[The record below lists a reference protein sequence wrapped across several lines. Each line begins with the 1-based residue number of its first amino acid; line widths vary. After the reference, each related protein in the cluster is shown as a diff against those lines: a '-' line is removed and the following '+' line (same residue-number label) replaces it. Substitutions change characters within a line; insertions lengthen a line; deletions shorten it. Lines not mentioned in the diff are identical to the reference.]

1 MEKGFQIPDSL
12 INTALKFAPQP
23 ESQENSSSSLPQIS
37 PDQLNL
43 LKSNPA
49 LLKQSGIDPK
59 ILDNIGKT
67 AQNLNPE
74 KIANDL
80 IGQTV
85 KKQMQD
91 LIKPYTN
98 IIPIILA
105 VLLFLTLQSFMAI
118 INLLIYPLLWIK
130 FYILEKTGFIKFTQE
145 TRIVKKMFI

>member
-1 MEKGFQIPDSL
+1 MITEKGFQIPDSL

-23 ESQENSSSSLPQIS
+23 ESQENSTSSLPQIS

-43 LKSNPA
+43 LKNNPD
-49 LLKQSGIDPK
+49 LLKQ
-59 ILDNIGKT
+59 IGKPV
-67 AQNLNPE
+67 QN
-74 KIANDL
+74 IANDL

-85 KKQMQD
+85 KKQFQD

-98 IIPIILA
+98 FIPAILSI
-105 VLLFLTLQSFMAI
+105 LLFLTLQSFMAI

-145 TRIVKKMFI
+145 SRLVKKMVIS